1 MLYQA
6 VPGSNLVALLVHVLD
21 DVVPLAETLS
31 RVVQLEAGDGDL
43 PGDDGVDD
51 GPAVP
56 HHEDPLGVGEDV
68 GHVVAPLESE
78 RILVAEYLGDE
89 QV

>member
-21 DVVPLAETLS
+21 DVVPLTETLS

-56 HHEDPLGVGEDV
+56 HHEDPLGAGEES
-68 GHVVAPLESE
+68 GEVVAVFQSKWILHCKAEE
-78 RILVAEYLGDE
+78 RF
-89 QV
+89 